1 LTPAPTRSG
10 RPNVLHAA
18 ALALILL
25 PAAALAEKA
34 DKDKPTQ
41 IEANRMSSD
50 DARRMSIFE
59 GNVVLTKGTIR
70 IVADRIIVRQ
80 DVDGFQIST
89 ATGAPAK
96 FRQKREGK
104 EEWIEGE
111 GMRIEIDDKAEKVEL
126 RERAVLIRD
135 KDEVRGDIID
145 VDTRSEFFTVT
156 SGKSAV
162 TSANP
167 QGRVRAV
174 IQPKNKPEDAVPGT
188 SPSAAPA
195 ATSAPPA
202 APRK

>member
-1 LTPAPTRSG
+1 MNPIPTNRRMLLT
-10 RPNVLHAA
+10 
-18 ALALILL
+18 LAVATACLPLL
-25 PAAALAEKA
+25 PAPAFAEKA

-59 GNVVLTKGTIR
+59 GNVVLTKGTIVIR
-70 IVADRIIVRQ
+70 ADRIVVRQ
-80 DVDGFQIST
+80 DVEGFQIST
-89 ATGAPAK
+89 ATGTPAK

-111 GMRIEIDDKAEKVEL
+111 ALRIEVDDKAEKVEL
-126 RERAVLIRD
+126 RERAVLLRD

-162 TSANP
+162 TTANP

-174 IQPKNKPEDAVPGT
+174 IQPKAKADEAIPGVPAASPAAL
-188 SPSAAPA
+188 SPSAP
-195 ATSAPPA
+195 
-202 APRK
+202 KK